1 PIYLQD
7 PVSRWRQLP
16 WNEFK
21 IFEPI

>member
-1 PIYLQD
+1 D